1 MYVDRKVTD
10 RFSKMAKAV
19 KVMALVGPRQSGKTT
34 FLRHISGEFSGSY
47 VTFDDPDVRELFEDI
62 KTFESEYIEGNR
74 LTILDEVQYGSDP
87 GIKLKYLA
95 DRNHRLWIT
104 SSTEVILGTSVL
116 SHLVGRI
123 SIQRLYPF
131 DLGELSLSRGWKKIT
146 DSRERMVIE
155 GMLKYGGYP
164 GIVLQEDN
172 EVKVN
177 LLRDLLE
184 TILLKDVAR
193 VFTISDLD
201 TLQRLA
207 KFMAINIGS
216 PLVIDNVCRDL
227 GLSYSTM
234 KKYMNALLKSYLLVE
249 IPPFFT
255 NRILEMKKQSRY
267 YFLDMGLKNA
277 LLNDFSP
284 ALKGR
289 EFENL
294 VISELIKSGFSPR
307 FWRTKGG
314 AEVEVVLEIGRAV
327 IPVEIK
333 TTVKGVRIE
342 RGYMS
347 FIKKYKPDKGFI
359 VGLDVER
366 EEVRANDCIVRS
378 VTLKELLME
387 LHRINS

>member
-1 MYVDRKVTD
+1 
-10 RFSKMAKAV
+10 
-19 KVMALVGPRQSGKTT
+19 
-34 FLRHISGEFSGSY
+34 
-47 VTFDDPDVRELFEDI
+47 
-62 KTFESEYIEGNR
+62 
-74 LTILDEVQYGSDP
+74 
-87 GIKLKYLA
+87 
-95 DRNHRLWIT
+95 
-104 SSTEVILGTSVL
+104 
-116 SHLVGRI
+116 
-123 SIQRLYPF
+123 
-131 DLGELSLSRGWKKIT
+131 
-146 DSRERMVIE
+146 MVIE

-255 NRILEMKKQSRY
+255 NRNLEMKKQSRY

-314 AEVEVVLEIGRAV
+314 AEVDVVLEIGRAV
-327 IPVEIK
+327 VPVEIK